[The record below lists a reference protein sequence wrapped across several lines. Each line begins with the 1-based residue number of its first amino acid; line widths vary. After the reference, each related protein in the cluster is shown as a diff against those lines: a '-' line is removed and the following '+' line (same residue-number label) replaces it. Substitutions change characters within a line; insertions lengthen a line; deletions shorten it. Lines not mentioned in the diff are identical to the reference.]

1 MLWQGEYPKCLAC
14 GWWDHGMPLR
24 IVTVGIQV
32 PLAGFDE
39 VEAALIHD
47 GIRERLDRRGGLEA
61 DMKALREKEKMQ

>member
-1 MLWQGEYPKCLAC
+1 
-14 GWWDHGMPLR
+14 MPLR